1 MKQTKTQT
9 LVECA
14 ILIAIATVLSL
25 FKLVDLPYGGSVT
38 AASMLPLVLIS
49 YRHGLLR
56 GVTAGLVYGVIQQ
69 LLGLN
74 TLAWVTTW
82 QSVVAVI
89 VLDYVVA
96 FGVTGL
102 GGIFKNRIKSQA
114 LSLTAGVMLI
124 CLLRYGCHVIAGC
137 TVWAGLSIPTS
148 AALIYSIGY
157 NATYMIPETVVLMLA
172 VFYIGV
178 NLDLEKRIPT
188 PTVREKLSVGSSVL
202 VACAGLCVLAT
213 LIADTVL
220 IFAKLQNAES
230 GSFDITG
237 LKEVAWGTVGII
249 TLCGVAVCIVL
260 SLISRKIAAKA

>member
-102 GGIFKNRIKSQA
+102 GGIFKNRIKSQS
-114 LSLTAGVMLI
+114 LSLTAGVMLV

-148 AALIYSIGY
+148 AALVYSLAY
-157 NATYMIPETVVLMLA
+157 NATYMLPETLVTAVAAYYLGSVLN
-172 VFYIGV
+172 FRKSQPTR
-178 NLDLEKRIPT
+178 LEKS
-188 PTVREKLSVGSSVL
+188 VDKKGSVFSLLSGL
-202 VACAGLCVLAT
+202 LLTGALIYDAVA
-213 LIADTVL
+213 
-220 IFAKLQNAES
+220 IFSQLQNPET
-230 GSFDITG
+230 GDFMITG
-237 LKEVAWGTVGII
+237 LTNVAWLPVVLVTVGC
-249 TLCGVAVCIVL
+249 TSLALVL
-260 SLISRKIAAKA
+260 IAIHKKGKS